1 MMFLL
6 ILISSGCNEKE
17 IETQTQTETNNQYA
31 VQEPE
36 MKVIDGINYI
46 TEQGI
51 KLKVTYPIISKDIA
65 DGNLVGTYMVNPV
78 KLGNGLGEKDALY
91 AVYSNFFI
99 FSSLYNDGHSIIPAT
114 IYAISSFSPNNI

>member
-1 MMFLL
+1 MTKYIRLFKKGMYRFCMMFLL
-6 ILISSGCNEKE
+6 ILISSGCNVKE

-36 MKVIDGINYI
+36 MTVIDGINYI

-65 DGNLVGTYMVNPV
+65 DGKFGWNIYG
-78 KLGNGLGEKDALY
+78 K
-91 AVYSNFFI
+91 
-99 FSSLYNDGHSIIPAT
+99 SSKIRQWIGRKG
-114 IYAISSFSPNNI
+114 